1 MRKKKKKKNN
11 KLPSTTEE
19 NGLHQHDEDLKVELR
34 CFLPG
39 CKKKRLC
46 QKKGQKNKATVF

>member
-1 MRKKKKKKNN
+1 MQKNN
-11 KLPSTTEE
+11 ILPGTMEG
-19 NGLHQHDEDLKVELR
+19 NGLQQHDEDLKVGYR

-46 QKKGQKNKATVF
+46 QKKGQKNKVTVF